1 MAAPVVSKYKG
12 FDMRNACSLRSPKPR
27 PLILCTMSPTI
38 CSSSSTKGQRG
49 LISKKILAPKI
60 ASNFLSF
67 LTVLQS
73 QEETVD
79 ISVAINVPWS
89 SKSYTKTI
97 ASLVWSATYLFWKMI
112 FVKNHFE
119 SFPDCENVFCLW
131 HAVGWSWTR
140 IIGHLSIGRKT
151 LQTYSQIWI
160 FMIYRFPVSL
170 LAYSSFGGFRGAMK
184 I

>member
-1 MAAPVVSKYKG
+1 MQQTAADNLGHGCLCSEINFPCLERSIGFNLDFHSYWDTSEFAFVVCGSQVFPTNSWFCESFSGSLIREVVKKSKWKFKMAFAMKGGGLEGVS
-12 FDMRNACSLRSPKPR
+12 
-27 PLILCTMSPTI
+27 
-38 CSSSSTKGQRG
+38 
-49 LISKKILAPKI
+49 
-60 ASNFLSF
+60 
-67 LTVLQS
+67 
-73 QEETVD
+73 
-79 ISVAINVPWS
+79 
-89 SKSYTKTI
+89 
-97 ASLVWSATYLFWKMI
+97 SATYLFWKMI

-170 LAYSSFGGFRGAMK
+170 LASSSFGGFRGAMK